1 MLQRSYTR
9 EQIQRLF
16 HVIDWM
22 VQLPEALEPAFQAAV
37 VALQEDAN
45 VPYMNTFERIG
56 HQKGLEEG
64 IQRGREEGIQRGR
77 EEGINRGHREVAL
90 NLIRTTQLDD
100 RTIAAVTQLEL
111 ETVQALR
118 ARADDPDQHSDPQ
131 QER

>member
-45 VPYMNTFERIG
+45 VPYMNTFERIS
-56 HQKGLEEG
+56 HQKGL
-64 IQRGREEGIQRGR
+64 EEGIQRGR

-90 NLIRTTQLDD
+90 NLIRTTKLDD

-111 ETVQALR
+111 ETVQAMR